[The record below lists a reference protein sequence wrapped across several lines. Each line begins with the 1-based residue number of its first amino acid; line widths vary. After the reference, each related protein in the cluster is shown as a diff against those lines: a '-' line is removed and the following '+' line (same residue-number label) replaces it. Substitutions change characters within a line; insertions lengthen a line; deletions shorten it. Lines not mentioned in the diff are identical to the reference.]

1 MTLFGSFETMTY
13 FGKSKVLATFPALFL
28 VACGGDTAPAGSDE
42 GGADEAAQ
50 EISVD
55 FMEVDASTA
64 EGAVRLTLEGDTYS
78 ALVSIDT
85 HRGPGEYPIDIHSG
99 TCAEIGGPLVV
110 EVVAVEGQEGGEG
123 QARGSFAR
131 SQLPAGGQYYIDIH
145 DAQDGSVLACAD
157 LPEL

>member
-1 MTLFGSFETMTY
+1 MTY
-13 FGKSKVLATFPALFL
+13 FGRSKLLAALPALFA
-28 VACGGDTAPAGSDE
+28 VACGGDTVPAGS
-42 GGADEAAQ
+42 GGGEAGEAAE

-55 FMEVDASTA
+55 FMEVDGSTA

-85 HRGPGEYPIDIHSG
+85 HRGPGEYPIEIHSG
-99 TCAEIGGPLVV
+99 TCAQIGGPMVV

-131 SQLPAGGQYYIDIH
+131 SLLPAGGQYYIDIH